1 MVDMNY
7 VDTKLRVKFGK
18 RLRAIRHDRE
28 LSQEDL
34 AERANLHRTYI
45 SAIERG
51 GQSVSLDNMAK
62 LARALNVTLSEL
74 LDKIEK

>member
-1 MVDMNY
+1 MNY